1 LNKWGFANFD
11 ETHVI
16 TLRAQLTSPLQLVT
30 LAAATLILLPLGY
43 VTSQALSAEPAVWS
57 RLWTTRIP
65 ELLTNTIRL
74 AASVACLTLVLG
86 ISTAWLVTRVQFP
99 GRRLWEGALV
109 LPLAMPTYV
118 LAYIYSYLLGFG
130 GPIEQVWQLVAG
142 PQARI
147 FSPHSYLGA
156 TLVMT
161 LDTFPFVYLLSRSAL
176 LNLNVSFEE
185 VSRASGISR
194 MKTLWLVT
202 LPLMRPSIAA
212 GLALV
217 ILYVVSDFGA
227 VSLLRYQTLT
237 YAVFQQMTGRSDNAA
252 ASILSLLLVGLALLF
267 LVIER
272 WFRHRSRFY
281 QTTGRYRRP
290 ERHRFG
296 WLGTSLVTGYLVL
309 IVGASFG
316 LPAYLLTV
324 WSLSP
329 EAQATID
336 SRFFG
341 FLWNSGFLAACAA
354 TGGVLIGLP
363 LAYMASRR
371 PTWLNL
377 GCLQAAY
384 AGYVLPGPVAALAVL
399 VLCLNLTPFL
409 YGSVLVLIVAYVI
422 HFLPAGLQS
431 LEPALQQIT
440 PNLEEV
446 ARTLGLGVRQTWQRV
461 TLPLM
466 RNGFIVAWVL
476 IFLQT
481 MKELP
486 ATLLLRPVGFDTLAI
501 RVWMEATEEYYR
513 LAAPSALLIVLL
525 GLPTL
530 LLLLSKDWRAA

>member
-1 LNKWGFANFD
+1 V
-11 ETHVI
+11 T
-16 TLRAQLTSPLQLVT
+16 TLRSHLSSPLQLVT
-30 LAAATLILLPLGY
+30 LTSAALILLPLGY
-43 VTSQALSAEPAVWS
+43 VTSQALSADPTVWS

-65 ELLTNTIRL
+65 ELLTNTIWL
-74 AASVACLTLVLG
+74 SASVACLTLLLG
-86 ISTAWLVTRVQFP
+86 VSTAWLVTRIEFP

-130 GPIEQVWQLVAG
+130 GPVEHVWQLIAG
-142 PQARI
+142 PEARI
-147 FSPHSYLGA
+147 FSPQSYLGA

-237 YAVFQQMTGRSDNAA
+237 YAVFQQMTGRSDNTA

-267 LVIER
+267 LVTER

-296 WLGTSLVTGYLVL
+296 WLGTTMVTGYLALV
-309 IVGASFG
+309 VGASFG
-316 LPAYLLTV
+316 LPAYLLV
-324 WSLSP
+324 IWSLSP

-336 SRFFG
+336 NRFFG
-341 FLWNSGFLAACAA
+341 FLLNSGFLAACAA

-363 LAYMASRR
+363 LAYMANRR
-371 PTWLNL
+371 PSWLNL

-476 IFLQT
+476 MFLQT

-501 RVWMEATEEYYR
+501 RVWMEASEEYYQ

>member
-1 LNKWGFANFD
+1 M
-11 ETHVI
+11 T
-16 TLRAQLTSPLQLVT
+16 TLRAHLSSPLQLVT
-30 LAAATLILLPLGY
+30 LASAALILLPLGY
-43 VTSQALSAEPAVWS
+43 VTSQALSADPAVWS

-65 ELLTNTIRL
+65 ELLTNTIWL
-74 AASVACLTLVLG
+74 SASVACLTLLLG
-86 ISTAWLVTRVQFP
+86 VSTAWLVTRIEFA

-130 GPIEQVWQLVAG
+130 GPVEHVWQLVAG

-147 FSPHSYLGA
+147 FSPQSYLGA

-194 MKTLWLVT
+194 LKTLWLVT

-237 YAVFQQMTGRSDNAA
+237 YAVFQQMTGRSDNTA

-267 LVIER
+267 LVTER

-296 WLGTSLVTGYLVL
+296 WLGTTLVTGYLALV
-309 IVGASFG
+309 VGASFG
-316 LPAYLLTV
+316 LPAYLLV
-324 WSLSP
+324 IWSLSP

-336 SRFFG
+336 NRFFG
-341 FLWNSGFLAACAA
+341 FLLNSGFLAACAA

-363 LAYMASRR
+363 LAYMANRR
-371 PTWLNL
+371 PSWLNL

-476 IFLQT
+476 MFLQT

-501 RVWMEATEEYYR
+501 RVWMEASEEYYQ

>member
-1 LNKWGFANFD
+1 M
-11 ETHVI
+11 I
-16 TLRAQLTSPLQLVT
+16 TTRSQLTSPLQLLT
-30 LAAATLILLPLGY
+30 LASAAVILLPLGY
-43 VTSQALSAEPAVWS
+43 VTSQALSADPAVWS

-65 ELLTNTIRL
+65 ELLSNTIWL

-86 ISTAWLVTRVQFP
+86 VSTAWLVTRVEFP
-99 GRRLWEGALV
+99 GRRLWEVALV

-130 GPIEQVWQLVAG
+130 GPVEHLWQLVAG
-142 PQARI
+142 SQARI
-147 FSPHSYLGA
+147 ISPHSYLGA

-176 LNLNVSFEE
+176 LNMNVSFEE
-185 VSRASGISR
+185 VSRASGVSR

-237 YAVFQQMTGRSDNAA
+237 YAVFQQMTGRSDNMA
-252 ASILSLLLVGLALLF
+252 ASILSILLVGLALLF
-267 LVIER
+267 LITER

-290 ERHRFG
+290 ERHRYG
-296 WLGTSLVTGYLVL
+296 WLGTSLVTGYLLL

-316 LPAYLLTV
+316 LPAYLLV
-324 WSLSP
+324 IWSLSP

-341 FLWNSGFLAACAA
+341 FLWNSGFLSACAA

-371 PTWLNL
+371 PNWLNL

-466 RNGFIVAWVL
+466 WTGFVVAWVL
-476 IFLQT
+476 MFLQT

-501 RVWMEATEEYYR
+501 RVWMEASEEYYQ

>member
-1 LNKWGFANFD
+1 M
-11 ETHVI
+11 I
-16 TLRAQLTSPLQLVT
+16 TIRQQLTSPLQLIA
-30 LAAATLILLPLGY
+30 LASAGLILLPLGY
-43 VTSQALSAEPAVWS
+43 VTSQAVLADPAVWS
-57 RLWTTRIP
+57 RLWATRIP
-65 ELLTNTIRL
+65 ELLSNTVWL
-74 AASVACLTLVLG
+74 AASVACLTLVIG
-86 ISTAWLVTRVQFP
+86 VSTAWIVTRLEFP

-130 GPIEQVWQLVAG
+130 GPVEHLWQIIAG

-147 FSPHSYLGA
+147 FSPQSYLGA

-176 LNLNVSFEE
+176 LSMNVSFEE

-237 YAVFQQMTGRSDNAA
+237 YAVFQQMTGRSDNTA
-252 ASILSLLLVGLALLF
+252 ASILSILLVGLALVF
-267 LVIER
+267 LVTER

-281 QTTGRYRRP
+281 QTTGRYRLP
-290 ERHRFG
+290 ERQRYG
-296 WLGTSLVTGYLVL
+296 WLGTSLITGYLGL
-309 IVGASFG
+309 LVGAAFA
-316 LPAYLLTV
+316 LPAYLLII
-324 WSLSP
+324 WCQSP

-336 SRFFG
+336 SRFYG

-363 LAYMASRR
+363 LAYLANRR

-399 VLCLNLTPFL
+399 VLCLNLTPFV

-431 LEPALQQIT
+431 LEPSLQQIT

-461 TLPLM
+461 TLPLV
-466 RNGFIVAWVL
+466 RNGFVVAWVL
-476 IFLQT
+476 MFLQT
-481 MKELP
+481 TKELP

-501 RVWMEATEEYYR
+501 RVCMEASEEYYQ

-530 LLLLSKDWRAA
+530 VLLVSKDWRTA

>member
-1 LNKWGFANFD
+1 M
-11 ETHVI
+11 T
-16 TLRAQLTSPLQLVT
+16 TLRAHLSSPLQLLT
-30 LAAATLILLPLGY
+30 LASAALILLPLGY
-43 VTSQALSAEPAVWS
+43 VASQALSADPAVWS

-65 ELLTNTIRL
+65 ELLTNTIWL
-74 AASVACLTLVLG
+74 AASVACLTLLLG
-86 ISTAWLVTRVQFP
+86 VSTAWLVPRIEFP

-130 GPIEQVWQLVAG
+130 GPVEHVWQLVAG

-147 FSPHSYLGA
+147 FSPQSYLGA

-237 YAVFQQMTGRSDNAA
+237 YAVFQQITGRSDNTA

-267 LVIER
+267 LVTER

-290 ERHRFG
+290 ERHRFS
-296 WLGTSLVTGYLVL
+296 WLGTTLVTGYLMLV
-309 IVGASFG
+309 VGASFG
-316 LPAYLLTV
+316 LPAYLLII

-329 EAQATID
+329 EAQAVFSAFCGIAA
-336 SRFFG
+336 SWLHVRQP
-341 FLWNSGFLAACAA
+341 AAC
-354 TGGVLIGLP
+354 
-363 LAYMASRR
+363 
-371 PTWLNL
+371 
-377 GCLQAAY
+377 
-384 AGYVLPGPVAALAVL
+384 
-399 VLCLNLTPFL
+399 
-409 YGSVLVLIVAYVI
+409 
-422 HFLPAGLQS
+422 
-431 LEPALQQIT
+431 
-440 PNLEEV
+440 
-446 ARTLGLGVRQTWQRV
+446 
-461 TLPLM
+461 
-466 RNGFIVAWVL
+466 
-476 IFLQT
+476 
-481 MKELP
+481 
-486 ATLLLRPVGFDTLAI
+486 
-501 RVWMEATEEYYR
+501 
-513 LAAPSALLIVLL
+513 
-525 GLPTL
+525 
-530 LLLLSKDWRAA
+530 